1 MVSSQ
6 QNEINHQKRYDL
18 PTQVMFYDSNEC
30 GWASGI
36 AYGDEVICG
45 CCGSVFSLE
54 EIHGEAKA
62 EGLESGIYAYSSW
75 IDISV
80 EIMGG
85 ELPDGLDFNEDDEI
99 LEEDNV
105 LFPEAY

>member
-1 MVSSQ
+1 MVSSR
-6 QNEINHQKRYDL
+6 QNEINHQKAYDS
-18 PTQVMFYDSNEC
+18 PTQVMFYDSNESQ
-30 GWASGI
+30 WVPGI

-54 EIHGEAKA
+54 EIHAEAA
-62 EGLESGIYAYSSW
+62 EDGLKSGIYAYSNWVS
-75 IDISV
+75 IIE

-85 ELPDGLDFNEDDEI
+85 ELPDGLDFDKDGEI

-105 LFPEAY
+105 PFPEAY

>member
-1 MVSSQ
+1 MVSSR
-6 QNEINHQKRYDL
+6 QNEINHQKAYDS
-18 PTQVMFYDSNEC
+18 PTQVMFYDFNESQ
-30 GWASGI
+30 WVSGI

-54 EIHGEAKA
+54 EIHAEAA
-62 EGLESGIYAYSSW
+62 EDGLESGVYAYSNW
-75 IDISV
+75 IDISE

-85 ELPDGLDFNEDDEI
+85 ELPDGLDFDKNGEI

-105 LFPEAY
+105 PFPEAY